1 MPKGIVTVAQHEPR
15 VQSSG
20 EGINGGDREGRRRV
34 IRREVE
40 ALRLSYRQ
48 WVFRAYAARLIF
60 QTGPSTPVVDLSRL
74 APNHPEGQ
82 KINQLPEKPWV
93 RYHCMVRQVDL
104 DSSMRIG
111 KSVAAYGCS
120 PGRSAR
126 TISPHRHIRPFR
138 RRVSRVRLPRDLLIN
153 FAFSTPPARQARESG
168 SLS

>member
-48 WVFRAYAARLIF
+48 WVFRAYAGRLAF
-60 QTGPSTPVVDLSRL
+60 QTI
-74 APNHPEGQ
+74 HPDWQ

-93 RYHCMVRQVDL
+93 RSRVVQQGGHN
-104 DSSMRIG
+104 SSRRIR
-111 KSVAAYGCS
+111 KSVAACGCC
-120 PGRSAR
+120 PGRGAT
-126 TISPHRHIRPFR
+126 TISPYRHIRHFR
-138 RRVSRVRLPRDLLIN
+138 RGVSRVRLPRDLLIN

-168 SLS
+168 SPS